1 MNLNDDQ
8 IKDDIE
14 KLLNSQEDLEE
25 NMTKR
30 QWQILEAAMK
40 IFSEKGFQGSRT
52 SEIAKE
58 AEVAEGTIFRYYKT
72 KKDLLIGLLIPLI
85 TKFFKPLAIKSAE
98 AIIENKKNKPI
109 DELMEDLL
117 LDRLNLIH
125 SNFPLI
131 KTIFMEAAY
140 QPELL
145 KTIQKN
151 LGPIVIPFINNFME
165 QNIENENFRDKDPIL
180 ITRTMMSLLLG
191 YIVLS
196 NVFPDYFS
204 SENDAEEIKQMVD
217 IFLHGVAK

>member
-14 KLLNSQEDLEE
+14 KLLNDQEGLEE
-25 NMTKR
+25 SITKR

-85 TKFFKPLAIKSAE
+85 IKFFKPLAIKSAE
-98 AIIENKKNKPI
+98 TIIENKKNKPI
-109 DELMEDLL
+109 DELMEELL
-117 LDRLNLIH
+117 LDRLNLVY

-151 LGPIVIPFINNFME
+151 LGPKVIPFINNFMD
-165 QNIENENFRDKDPIL
+165 QNIKNENFRDVDPML
-180 ITRTMMSLLLG
+180 MTRTMMSLLLG
-191 YIVLS
+191 YIVLG

-204 SENDAEEIKQMVD
+204 SENDEEEIKQIVD

>member
-1 MNLNDDQ
+1 MKSNDEQMN
-8 IKDDIE
+8 DDIE
-14 KLLNSQEDLEE
+14 KFLNDQGDLEE
-25 NMTKR
+25 TITKR

-40 IFSEKGFQGSRT
+40 VFSEKGFQGSRT

-85 TKFFKPLAIKSAE
+85 IKFFRPLIIKSAE
-98 AIIENKKNKPI
+98 TIIENKKNKPI

-151 LGPIVIPFINNFME
+151 LGPKVIPFINNFME
-165 QNIENENFRDKDPIL
+165 QNIESGNFKDKEPIL
-180 ITRTMMSLLLG
+180 MTRTMMSLLLG
-191 YIVLS
+191 YIILG
-196 NVFPDYFS
+196 NVFPEYFS
-204 SENDAEEIKQMVD
+204 SENDEEEIKQIVD

>member
-14 KLLNSQEDLEE
+14 RLLNDQGDLEE

-145 KTIQKN
+145 KTIQNN

-165 QNIENENFRDKDPIL
+165 QNIENKNFRDKEPIL

-191 YIVLS
+191 YIILS
-196 NVFPDYFS
+196 NVFPDYFG
-204 SENDAEEIKQMVD
+204 SENDEEEIKQMVD

>member
-1 MNLNDDQ
+1 MNLNDDLM
-8 IKDDIE
+8 KDDIE
-14 KLLNSQEDLEE
+14 KLLNDQEGLEE
-25 NMTKR
+25 SITKR

-40 IFSEKGFQGSRT
+40 VFSEKGFQGSRT

-85 TKFFKPLAIKSAE
+85 IKFFKPLAIKSAE
-98 AIIENKKNKPI
+98 TIIENKKNKPI

-151 LGPIVIPFINNFME
+151 LGPKVIPFINNFME
-165 QNIENENFRDKDPIL
+165 QNIKNENFKDIEPTL
-180 ITRTMMSLLLG
+180 MTRTMMSLLLG
-191 YIVLS
+191 YIVLG

-204 SENDAEEIKQMVD
+204 SENDEEEIKQIVD

>member
-125 SNFPLI
+125 SNFSLI

>member
-1 MNLNDDQ
+1 MNLNDHQ
-8 IKDDIE
+8 LKDDIE
-14 KLLNSQEDLEE
+14 KLLNDQEGLEE
-25 NMTKR
+25 SITKR

-40 IFSEKGFQGSRT
+40 VFSEKGFQGSRT

-85 TKFFKPLAIKSAE
+85 IKFFKPLAIKSAE
-98 AIIENKKNKPI
+98 TIIENKKNKPI
-109 DELMEDLL
+109 DELMEELL
-117 LDRLNLIH
+117 LDRLNLVY

-151 LGPIVIPFINNFME
+151 LGPKVIPFINNFME
-165 QNIENENFRDKDPIL
+165 QNIENENFRNIDPML
-180 ITRTMMSLLLG
+180 MTRTIMSLLLG
-191 YIVLS
+191 YIILG
-196 NVFPDYFS
+196 NVFPNYFS
-204 SENDAEEIKQMVD
+204 SKNDEEEIKQIVD